1 MIRTASR
8 RDCKKLGKLPIF
20 PHCIANRL
28 PCSGLRNTIPRYII
42 ELMAHVIQ
50 NKKKLLSPISRTRG
64 QINGIEKALNEEREC
79 GEVLLTLAACR
90 GAMNALMAEIL
101 EGHVRLHLLQS
112 GSHSDARAAAGEELI
127 EVIKRYLK

>member
-1 MIRTASR
+1 
-8 RDCKKLGKLPIF
+8 
-20 PHCIANRL
+20 
-28 PCSGLRNTIPRYII
+28 
-42 ELMAHVIQ
+42 
-50 NKKKLLSPISRTRG
+50 
-64 QINGIEKALNEEREC
+64 
-79 GEVLLTLAACR
+79 VLLTLAACR